1 MIEQL
6 RALPLKER
14 IGQLFFIGIP
24 GPEADDATRE
34 LLQKINPGG
43 VCLFARNIRE
53 ADQTRKLLDDIR
65 DVSKVTPFLS
75 IDQEGG
81 LVDRLRRVMTPM
93 SAANK
98 MRNAADAERLAE
110 IIAETLR
117 ILGFNMDFAPVVDV
131 IDAERAKH
139 TNGLFSREFGRSKE
153 DVVAMAGA
161 FLKTLQDNGVI
172 GCVKHFPGLGAAKV
186 DSHEELPQVDVSEN
200 ELNEIDLYPYRE
212 LLATGEAKALM
223 AAHTAFP
230 RIELQETDQS
240 GKLLP
245 SSLSNNFINTLLR
258 GTLGFDGLA
267 ITDDLEMGAIVKNY
281 GIGDACKMAVGAGID
296 MLAICADPHAIREG
310 HRAIL
315 DAVNSGELS
324 EGRIDESLVRIAG
337 LKSILAEPLEFNAD
351 RFGEL
356 SDEVAAFNEELS
368 RDKGITRTYA

>member
-24 GPEADDATRE
+24 GPEADEATRE
-34 LLQKINPGG
+34 LLSEIAPGG

-53 ADQTRKLLDDIR
+53 AGQTRRLLDNIR
-65 DVSKVTPFLS
+65 GVSKVTPFLS

-81 LVDRLRRVMTPM
+81 LVDRLRRIMTPLP
-93 SAANK
+93 AAHK
-98 MRNAADAERLAE
+98 MRNAADAVRLAE

-131 IDAERAKH
+131 IDDERAKH

-153 DVVAMAGA
+153 DVTAMAGA
-161 FLKTLQDNGVI
+161 FLKTLQDSGII
-172 GCVKHFPGLGAAKV
+172 GCLKHFPGLGAASV
-186 DSHEELPQVDVSEN
+186 DSHEELPQVDVSEA
-200 ELNEIDLYPYRE
+200 ELNEIDLFPYGE
-212 LLATGEAKALM
+212 LIASGEAKAVM

-230 RIELQETDQS
+230 RIGLQEIDQS

-258 GTLGFDGLA
+258 GTLRFDGLA

-296 MLAICADPHAIREG
+296 MLAVCADPRAIREG
-310 HRAIL
+310 HQAVW
-315 DAVNSGELS
+315 DAVSRGELS
-324 EGRIDESLVRIAG
+324 EDRIDESLVRIAA
-337 LKSILAEPLEFNAD
+337 LKEDIADPFEFDAD
-351 RFGEL
+351 RIGEL
-356 SDEVAAFNEELS
+356 SDEVAAFNEDLN
-368 RDKGITRTYA
+368 RN